1 MKIIKNDMPLDEM
14 AEIEYAKCLI
24 AEQKAVQDYNIMM
37 GYLEDPLA
45 EDEEEEQYVERAQP
59 EISIS

>member
-14 AEIEYAKCLI
+14 AEIEYAKYLI

-37 GYLEDPLA
+37 GHLEDPLA
-45 EDEEEEQYVERAQP
+45 EDEEEE
-59 EISIS
+59 

>member
-45 EDEEEEQYVERAQP
+45 EDEEEE
-59 EISIS
+59 